1 MARFSRSAC
10 LSVLTVA
17 LLVGGVTV
25 TPAQASSIT
34 VVVGDKDG
42 FGLGLTPGQTFP
54 CFSNPNNLPDLNCI
68 SPILDWR
75 SAAETTATDGA
86 QLTDVYSAL
95 YTGGE
100 SDCPAGCSPNGSTG
114 TIVFPISVALST
126 ASITMLMGDFE
137 SLQNGAMSATING
150 IPVSFFYNHGYTQTA
165 IETIVL
171 TPEMIAA
178 ANLAGEV
185 RLFLDHTSFF
195 DPNNPANSF
204 GSFDYIAFDYFELNA
219 EPVPEPGTLLLLG
232 TGLAALAARRYRR
245 ARRY

>member
-1 MARFSRSAC
+1 MVRFSRSVFLPA
-10 LSVLTVA
+10 LTVA
-17 LLVGGVTV
+17 VLVGVVTA
-25 TPAQASSIT
+25 TPAHASSIT

-42 FGLGLTPGQTFP
+42 FGLGLTPGQTIP
-54 CFSNPNNLPDLNCI
+54 CLSNPNNLPNLNCI

-75 SAAETTATDGA
+75 STAEKNATDGA

-95 YTGGE
+95 YTGSE
-100 SDCPAGCSPNGSTG
+100 ADCPAGCSPNGSTG
-114 TIVFPISVALST
+114 TIVFPFSVALVS
-126 ASITMLMGDFE
+126 ASITMFMGDFE
-137 SLQNGAMSATING
+137 SLQNGAMTATING
-150 IPVSFFYNHGYTQTA
+150 IPVSFFYDHGYTQTRL
-165 IETIVL
+165 ETIIL
-171 TPEMIAA
+171 TPAMIAA